1 MKLILPFIL
10 MVFSVGCAKKPTRST
25 QEVRLIDREADILN
39 EEDLEE
45 LPEN

>member
-10 MVFSVGCAKKPTRST
+10 LALSIGCAKKPAQSA